1 MRRTM
6 LFLPGNSP
14 NMVLNGAVLGSDS
27 IIFDLEDAVSPEQ
40 KDAARILVRNVL
52 KHGNFEGCE
61 VIVRINALDTPYWED
76 DVEAIV
82 PLKPD
87 MIMPTKVSGAD
98 YIKKLSAKMAE
109 VEEKHGLPVG
119 GIRLIPLL
127 ETTLGIEN
135 AYQIATADSRME
147 ALYLGAEDLTADL
160 WCKRTKKGDEIF
172 YSRSRLVCAA
182 RAAGIEAYDTPFTA
196 VDDLEGLEADA
207 MFAKSLGFT
216 GKAVISPRHV
226 ETVNRVFSPS
236 ELEIRHAQD
245 VFQALEEAKRQ
256 GKGAV
261 SLNGKMIDA
270 PIVARAKLVLEAAA
284 AIYGEDFV
292 EGGGR

>member
-147 ALYLGAEDLTADL
+147 ALYLGAEDLT
-160 WCKRTKKGDEIF
+160 G
-172 YSRSRLVCAA
+172 RSSV
-182 RAAGIEAYDTPFTA
+182 
-196 VDDLEGLEADA
+196 
-207 MFAKSLGFT
+207 
-216 GKAVISPRHV
+216 
-226 ETVNRVFSPS
+226 
-236 ELEIRHAQD
+236 
-245 VFQALEEAKRQ
+245 
-256 GKGAV
+256 
-261 SLNGKMIDA
+261 
-270 PIVARAKLVLEAAA
+270 
-284 AIYGEDFV
+284 
-292 EGGGR
+292 

>member
-160 WCKRTKKGDEIF
+160 RCKRTKKGDEIF

-226 ETVNRVFSPS
+226 ESGLPCGRRDF
-236 ELEIRHAQD
+236 LRRD
-245 VFQALEEAKRQ
+245 
-256 GKGAV
+256 AV
-261 SLNGKMIDA
+261 SAFLHTPD
-270 PIVARAKLVLEAAA
+270 PRWRAGGA
-284 AIYGEDFV
+284 FHRCRP
-292 EGGGR
+292 GGRHFALLRWGNCYCGCGYAPM